1 MSLVA
6 ELTIPGAP
14 VVGRPAEVPDVPG
27 MPVEGP
33 LRVDATFMIALHAG
47 LTRAEQERC
56 VRGLVRPREART
68 MDLLRALLDG
78 LVGVGCYDEGNVAE
92 LAARQLYSREPR
104 TVLRL
109 FAL

>member
-1 MSLVA
+1 M
-6 ELTIPGAP
+6 
-14 VVGRPAEVPDVPG
+14 GRPAEVPDVLG
-27 MPVEGP
+27 VPVEGQ
-33 LRVDATFMIALHAG
+33 LRVDVTFMVPLPAG

-92 LAARQLYSREPR
+92 LAL
-104 TVLRL
+104 
-109 FAL
+109 